1 MASRGG
7 WYLVLLWPAASFS
20 AVAVAYLSGNAAVF
34 GKQSDGSRQLV
45 STLLL
50 LPYLLFAHAVWAAQV
65 GLSREAAA
73 NRVNPA
79 LIISRRLREHEYP
92 DDVGLICD
100 LTCELS
106 APRLIRS
113 RSTYRCHPIL
123 DAGTVS
129 AGELIAFANSVPPSD
144 QGPVLIHCANGHG
157 RTGMFAA
164 IWLMVHGY
172 ATSAGEAIALLKT
185 ARPGVRLRPRQF
197 SVVTKA
203 GKILCERENQ
213 P

>member
-1 MASRGG
+1 M
-7 WYLVLLWPAASFS
+7 
-20 AVAVAYLSGNAAVF
+20 
-34 GKQSDGSRQLV
+34 
-45 STLLL
+45 LL

-65 GLSREAAA
+65 ALSSEAAA
-73 NRVNPA
+73 NNVDPA
-79 LIISRRLREHEYP
+79 LIISRRLRGNEYP

-106 APRLIRS
+106 DPRLVRS

-129 AGELIAFANSVPPSD
+129 AAELIAFAKTVPPTD
-144 QGPVLIHCANGHG
+144 QGAVLIHCANGHG

-164 IWLMVHGY
+164 IWLIVHGY
-172 ATSAGEAIALLKT
+172 APSAEEAIALLKT

-197 SVVTKA
+197 KVVAEA
-203 GKILCERENQ
+203 GEILCENENQ